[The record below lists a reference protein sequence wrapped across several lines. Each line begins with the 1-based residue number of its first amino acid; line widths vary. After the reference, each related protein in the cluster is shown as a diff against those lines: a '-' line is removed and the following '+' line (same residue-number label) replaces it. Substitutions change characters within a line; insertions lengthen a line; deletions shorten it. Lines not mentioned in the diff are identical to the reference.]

1 MAQSTP
7 IDDTRVGNA
16 SAGGLGA
23 IDRLDPN
30 HLGVLL
36 FIMSEALFF
45 VALIITYVVY
55 RGQSTSGP
63 TAATALDVRTAAIFT
78 VFLLASSVSMGFA
91 TGRLGRNE
99 IGGLRRWLV
108 VTILLG
114 TVFLGG
120 QGSEYVRLYREGV
133 TVSGNLWGSTF
144 FTLTGF
150 HALHVLIGLV
160 ALESVALSVRPG
172 ERHVRGASAVEAV
185 ALYWHFVDAVWIVVF
200 SVVYLW
206 SLIS

>member
-7 IDDTRVGNA
+7 IDDRNAGNIP
-16 SAGGLGA
+16 AGG
-23 IDRLDPN
+23 IVSIERLDPN
-30 HLGVLL
+30 HLGMLL

-63 TAATALDVRTAAIFT
+63 TASTALDVRTAFIFT
-78 VFLLASSVSMGFA
+78 SFLIASSVSMGFA
-91 TGRLGRNE
+91 TGRLRHND
-99 IGGLRRWLV
+99 IGGFRRWLV

-114 TVFLGG
+114 AVFLGG
-120 QGSEYVRLYREGV
+120 QGSEYVRLYESGV

-160 ALESVALSVRPG
+160 ALVSVGLAVRTG
-172 ERHVRGASAVEAV
+172 ERHPRGGSAAEAV
-185 ALYWHFVDAVWIVVF
+185 ALYWHFVDGVWIVVF

-206 SLIS
+206 SALS

>member
-1 MAQSTP
+1 MDPSTP
-7 IDDTRVGNA
+7 IDGVPVRTDP
-16 SAGGLGA
+16 AGGIGA
-23 IDRLDPN
+23 IERLDPN
-30 HLGVLL
+30 RLGMLL

-78 VFLLASSVSMGFA
+78 VFLLSSSASMGFA
-91 TGRLGRNE
+91 TGRLGNGDV
-99 IGGLRRWLV
+99 GGFRRWLV

-114 TVFLGG
+114 AVFLAG
-120 QGSEYVRLYREGV
+120 QGSEYVRLYRGGI

-150 HALHVLIGLV
+150 HALHVFIGLV
-160 ALESVALSVRPG
+160 ALVSIGLAVRPG
-172 ERHVRGASAVEAV
+172 KLHPRGGAAAEAV
-185 ALYWHFVDAVWIVVF
+185 ALYWHFVDGVWIVVF

-206 SLIS
+206 SALT